1 MIDRLIEEIRKKGN
15 PIVVG
20 LDTRLEYIP
29 LEFQESYWQDGT
41 VDLSVAG
48 KIIYAYNKAII
59 DHVWDVVP
67 AVKLQM
73 ACYEMYGLP
82 GMEAFQKTCS
92 YASKK
97 GLLVI
102 GDGKRNDI
110 GTTAEAYSAAYLG
123 YTPLIEE
130 KDQQAFPLDFIT
142 INPYLGYDGVHPFIS
157 NAEKYNKGLFIL
169 VKTSNPSSGQFQDLM
184 VNGNRL
190 YEVVG
195 DYVKQWGLHLVGRF
209 GYSRVGAVVGA
220 TYPRQ
225 GKELRERMS
234 GVFFLVPGYGA
245 QGASGDDLTGF
256 FDEDGLGA
264 IINSSRSILLAY
276 RKKPWIKQYTPL
288 QFAQAARKELL
299 MMGEDIRSS
308 LKKAGKLTY

>member
-1 MIDRLIEEIRKKGN
+1 MMDRLIEGIRTKRN

-20 LDTRLEYIP
+20 LDTRLEYVP
-29 LEFQESYWQDGT
+29 VEFQEIHWQNGK
-41 VDLSVAG
+41 VDLPTTG
-48 KIIYAYNKAII
+48 KIIYEYNKAII
-59 DHVWDVVP
+59 DSVWDVVP
-67 AVKLQM
+67 GVKLQM

-82 GMEAFQKTCS
+82 GMEAFQKTCC
-92 YASKK
+92 YARKK
-97 GLLVI
+97 GLFVI

-110 GTTAEAYSAAYLG
+110 GSTAEAYSAAYLG
-123 YTPLIEE
+123 YTPLSEE
-130 KDQQAFPLDFIT
+130 NDHQAFPLDFIT

-169 VKTSNPSSGQFQDLM
+169 VKTSNPSSGQLQDLI

-195 DYVKQWGLHLVGRF
+195 DYVRQWGLHLVGRF
-209 GYSRVGAVVGA
+209 GYSRVGAVIGA

-225 GKELRERMS
+225 GSELRKRMP

-245 QGASGDDLTGF
+245 QGARGDELTGL

-264 IINSSRSILLAY
+264 IINSSRSVLCAY
-276 RKKPWIKQYTPL
+276 RKKPWINQYAPS
-288 QFAQAARKELL
+288 QFAQAAREEVL

-308 LKKAGKLTY
+308 LKRAGKLTY